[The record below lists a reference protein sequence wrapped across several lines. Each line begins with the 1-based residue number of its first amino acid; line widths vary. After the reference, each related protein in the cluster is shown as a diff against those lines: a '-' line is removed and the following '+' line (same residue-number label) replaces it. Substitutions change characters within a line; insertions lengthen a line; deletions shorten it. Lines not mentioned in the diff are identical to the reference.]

1 MPFLPRSRF
10 RKRSLLPA
18 PPSYWS
24 RVRRL
29 TFILLAFWFAITF
42 SIIFFARELSTITL
56 FGWPLSFYMAAQGV
70 ILVYLLIVGV
80 YAWRM
85 RQLDRIASNEATDG
99 K

>member
-1 MPFLPRSRF
+1 M
-10 RKRSLLPA
+10 LPA
-18 PPSYWS
+18 SQAQSRSFRPLPSYWQ

-29 TFILLAFWFAITF
+29 TFILLACWFAITF
-42 SIIFFARELSTITL
+42 GMIFFARELSTITL
-56 FGWPLSFYMAAQGV
+56 FGWPLSFYMAAQGA

-85 RQLDRIASNEATDG
+85 RQLDRMAGNEAADG